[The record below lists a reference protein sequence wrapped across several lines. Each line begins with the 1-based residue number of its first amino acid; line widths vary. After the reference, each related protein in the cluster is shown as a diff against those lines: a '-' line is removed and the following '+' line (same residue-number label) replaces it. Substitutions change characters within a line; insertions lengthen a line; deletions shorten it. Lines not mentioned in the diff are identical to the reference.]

1 MTRDE
6 AENRAGTLNR
16 EHPERGAY
24 RWMAR
29 AGGDD
34 WHVVRVAIPGG
45 VRPDPLHAA
54 VESRTRPEAGDP
66 RTTFEKNVGGPWIP
80 GV

>member
-1 MTRDE
+1 MTRAE
-6 AENRAGTLNR
+6 AEDRAATLNR

-29 AGGDD
+29 AADED
-34 WHVVRVAIPGG
+34 WQVVRVAIPGG
-45 VRPDPLHAA
+45 VGLGSLHGV
-54 VESRTRPEAGDP
+54 VETRTRPEAPDP